1 MSPTE
6 RLEALLPRMRR
17 YARAI
22 CGSAEEGDFVV
33 GNVLKE
39 IVQDFFDIRHSRN
52 LSVECFARL
61 DTLLRPHDKIFVECP
76 LALMG
81 RLEPRVRRALLL
93 TEMEGFSNLQAAG
106 ILGLSAAEFRRLMVS
121 ALESIH
127 RYYATSVLIIE
138 DEPLIAAS
146 LEKTIRQLGHD
157 CAGVALTAREATQKV
172 LLNNNIG
179 LILADVRLADGSSG
193 IAAARAIQARNPIP
207 VVFTTAYPETVQEE
221 YAGDPPYVINKPFKA
236 SEVRKVMGKALLAEA
251 VS

>member
-33 GNVLKE
+33 GSVLEE
-39 IVQDFFDIRHSRN
+39 IAQDFFDMRHSQN
-52 LSVECFARL
+52 LSVECFVRL

-81 RLEPRVRRALLL
+81 RLEPQVRRALLL
-93 TEMEGFSNLQAAG
+93 TEMEGFSTRQAAR
-106 ILGLSAAEFRRLMVS
+106 ILGLSTTDFRRLMIS
-121 ALESIH
+121 AMESIH

-146 LEKTIRQLGHD
+146 LEKIIRQLGHD
-157 CAGVALTAREATQKV
+157 CAGVAPTAREATQKV
-172 LLNNNIG
+172 LLNNRIG

-193 IAAARAIQARNPIP
+193 IAAAHSIQARHPLP
-207 VVFTTAYPETVQEE
+207 VVFTTAYPEAVQEE
-221 YAGDPPYVINKPFKA
+221 YGGDPPYVINKPFNV
-236 SEVRKVMGKALLAEA
+236 SEVRTAIGKALLAEA